1 LCALPDWKGCK
12 KGGCKEPAVKPGGKS
27 CSDDRLEV
35 IKEKWCEEAAKKQ
48 KGVDKY
54 FGIENNPDWPKGC
67 YFCDNNVQGCNPGTW
82 WNKHETGTA
91 KEKTNRLCA
100 LPDWKGCKK
109 GGCKEPTDDDDD
121 DDDDGGGDMTYKTL
135 FVGDSDIEYWKTTNT
150 DFPQSHNVGVAGWTA
165 RQVNKKIAGFLAE
178 YPPTDWVVLVCGEN
192 DFNGGSSVKRTFEYF
207 KKIVKE
213 VLTTTG
219 ARVLY
224 IGTKPEPDTT
234 DLHGEYEEYD
244 QKIRDY
250 AKQLSDDRNETTLT
264 PPLVMIDTYLYFTSI
279 GNPRSLYQKDKLHLS
294 KKGYFY
300 WNKWTNYVFENADS
314 QCQVYQ
320 NNECTQE

>member
-1 LCALPDWKGCK
+1 MQVLLFNNNRAAVVLTLSTLVGVILLVSHSVIEVEAARTTDHKGSIGRHSYSHNLRSTSRRYLDIDDDEAAAYPDLYSSSLD
-12 KGGCKEPAVKPGGKS
+12 ESNVTES
-27 CSDDRLEV
+27 DVTNSDDEDEASTDPDTASNV
-35 IKEKWCEEAAKKQ
+35 TSDDEEDINDDEFSTEEEAS
-48 KGVDKY
+48 
-54 FGIENNPDWPKGC
+54 
-67 YFCDNNVQGCNPGTW
+67 NV
-82 WNKHETGTA
+82 
-91 KEKTNRLCA
+91 
-100 LPDWKGCKK
+100 
-109 GGCKEPTDDDDD
+109 
-121 DDDDGGGDMTYKTL
+121 TL

-165 RQVNKKIAGFLAE
+165 SQVNKKITGFLAE

-192 DFNGGSSVKRTFEYF
+192 DLYYGSNVKKTFEYF

-224 IGTKPEPDTT
+224 IGTKPEPATT
-234 DLHGEYEEYD
+234 DLHGKYKEYD

-250 AKQLSDDRNETTLT
+250 AKQLSDGRNRTTLT
-264 PPLVMIDTYLYFTSI
+264 PPLVMIDTYPHFESI
-279 GNPRSLYQKDKLHLS
+279 GNPSSLYQKDKLHLS
-294 KKGYFY
+294 KNGYFF

-320 NNECTQE
+320 NNKCTQE